1 VTFKRTRV
9 ARAVALLLVTSTVAA
24 CGLPRTGPNKN
35 EIFAGSVDRR
45 GNSYIVEVD
54 QRIVDATSVLPPLAF
69 GRAFQEAGVLGSDII
84 SPGDTL
90 GLTIWENVDDGLL
103 VPPGANAQQLEEVQV
118 DGSGFIFVPY
128 AGRIRA
134 AGNSPETVRRL
145 ITERLETQT
154 PDPQVQVDGS
164 GFIFVPYA
172 GRIRAA
178 GNSPET
184 VRRLITERLETQT
197 PDPQVQV
204 QRLAG
209 DGATVSIIGGV
220 GAQGVYAI
228 ERPTRTL
235 TAMLARAGGVAI
247 PAEIAEVT
255 VIRGD
260 HRGSVWLED
269 LYTKPGLDIA
279 MRPGDRILVQED
291 TRFFTALGAT
301 GAQNKVPFDTQEFS
315 AIEAIARVGGLN
327 PQLADPTGIF
337 IFRDESAEVAN
348 AVLGRSDLV
357 GPQRLVYV
365 LDLTEPNGVFTA
377 REFIIRTAD
386 TVYVTEAPY
395 TQFSKVL
402 GALTGPLGT
411 VGAVSNLAN

>member
-154 PDPQVQVDGS
+154 PDPQVQV
-164 GFIFVPYA
+164 
-172 GRIRAA
+172 
-178 GNSPET
+178 
-184 VRRLITERLETQT
+184 
-197 PDPQVQV
+197 

-301 GAQNKVPFDTQEFS
+301 GTQNKVPFDTQEFS